1 MPRPANGGRKRGTRN
16 KRTLAAASRPDALD
30 HIEKVMAT
38 NDGTITPDV
47 RLRAATV
54 LAMYQHSRPA
64 PSHTEAFVAVDG
76 YEEPKTVDE
85 ARALILKLGARLAR
99 GEISVIAHDGR
110 LKAFKPLPPNVNA
123 AHNCAFN
130 LRCDSPC
137 AGRMERRRWA
147 RSRNCNETAAI
158 VVSRSR

>member
-1 MPRPANGGRKRGTRN
+1 MAGRGRPFTQGMPRPANGGRKRGTRN

-99 GEISVIAHDGR
+99 GEISVIAHDALING
-110 LKAFKPLPPNVNA
+110 LKAYLGDKA
-123 AHNCAFN
+123 AEQEKILARLETS
-130 LRCDSPC
+130 LRGGEG
-137 AGRMERRRWA
+137 A
-147 RSRNCNETAAI
+147 
-158 VVSRSR
+158 